1 MGGLA
6 ADRRLIMEIPMKQE
20 VRRLYGYSGISGLLT
35 GLAMGGV
42 LSGLLADMSIRWSNA
57 MVACLLVGAPFTLL
71 ARKKYQALMRMMR
84 EAPDPNSLLR
94 IG

>member
-1 MGGLA
+1 
-6 ADRRLIMEIPMKQE
+6 MEIPMKQQ
-20 VRRLYGYSGISGLLT
+20 VRRLYGYSEISGLLT

-42 LSGLLADMSIRWSNA
+42 LSGLLADMSIRWLYA
-57 MVACLLVGAPFTLL
+57 MMACLLVGAPFTLL